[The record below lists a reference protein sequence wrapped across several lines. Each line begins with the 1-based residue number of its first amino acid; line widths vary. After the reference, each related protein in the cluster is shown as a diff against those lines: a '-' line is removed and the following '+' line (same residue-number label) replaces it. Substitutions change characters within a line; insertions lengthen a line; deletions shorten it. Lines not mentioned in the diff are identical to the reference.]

1 LLLSISKKARNL
13 EKFMEIKKL
22 ETFQLSAPLEISFG
36 WSQDTISSR
45 SVGLVKITTDDG
57 IVGWGE
63 GCGGPSA
70 AVVEDILAPLIIGE
84 NPINRL
90 KLWQKMF
97 HSLYNANLAVGY
109 GGSAISAIDTALWDI
124 TGKILGLPIYDLLG
138 GQIRNSVPVYAT
150 GLYYTEGE
158 MPTRLLAE
166 ARGYV
171 ESGFIGMKTK
181 IGGLKIEDDVKRVKA
196 IRDEIGPDIK
206 LMVDANQAY
215 NASSAIR
222 IGQKLAHLDLVWF
235 EEPVN
240 AQDIDGYLS
249 VKSSLPMAIAG
260 GENLRTRYEFQQFLS
275 RRAYDIV
282 QPDIINVGGISEMR
296 NVAMTAN
303 TMGIQVN
310 PHVWGSPI
318 MIAAS
323 LHVASTLPP
332 CPPSGNPEPFV
343 QETVMEYDRTPSAIR
358 DDISPETFVLTNG
371 RLEVPTG
378 PGLGITVDEKAV
390 RSLSS

>member
-1 LLLSISKKARNL
+1 L
-13 EKFMEIKKL
+13 EKFMEIKNL
-22 ETFQLSAPLEISFG
+22 ETFQLSAPLEIPFG

-138 GQIRNSVPVYAT
+138 GQIRSSVPVYAT

-215 NASSAIR
+215 NVSSAIR

-358 DDISPETFVLTNG
+358 DDVSPETFKLTNG
-371 RLEVPTG
+371 RLQVPTG
-378 PGLGITVDEKAV
+378 PGLGITVDEEAV

>member
-1 LLLSISKKARNL
+1 
-13 EKFMEIKKL
+13 MEIKNL
-22 ETFQLSAPLEISFG
+22 ETFQLSAPLEIPFG

>member
-1 LLLSISKKARNL
+1 MK
-13 EKFMEIKKL
+13 IKNL
-22 ETFQLSAPLEISFG
+22 ETFQLSAPLEIPFG

-57 IVGWGE
+57 LVGWGE

-70 AVVEDILAPLIIGE
+70 AVVEDILAPLIVGE
-84 NPINRL
+84 NPTNRL

-97 HSLYNANLAVGY
+97 HTLYNANLAVGY

-138 GQIRNSVPVYAT
+138 GKIRNSVPVYAT

-158 MPTRLLAE
+158 LPTRLLSE
-166 ARGYV
+166 AKGYV

-181 IGGLKIEDDVKRVKA
+181 IGGLKIEEDVNRVKA

-222 IGQKLAHLDLVWF
+222 IGQKLEPLDLVWF

-240 AQDIDGYLS
+240 AQDIEGYLS

>member
-1 LLLSISKKARNL
+1 
-13 EKFMEIKKL
+13 MEIKNL
-22 ETFQLSAPLEISFG
+22 ETFQLSAPLEIPFG

-215 NASSAIR
+215 NVSSAIR

-378 PGLGITVDEKAV
+378 PGLGITVDEEAV

>member
-1 LLLSISKKARNL
+1 MK
-13 EKFMEIKKL
+13 IKNL
-22 ETFQLSAPLEISFG
+22 ETFQLSAPLEIPFG
-36 WSQDTISSR
+36 WSQNTISSR

-57 IVGWGE
+57 LVGWGE

-70 AVVEDILAPLIIGE
+70 AVVEDILAPLIVGE
-84 NPINRL
+84 NPTNRL

-97 HSLYNANLAVGY
+97 HTLYNANLAVGY

-138 GQIRNSVPVYAT
+138 GKIRNSVPVYAT

-158 MPTRLLAE
+158 LPTRLLSE
-166 ARGYV
+166 AKGYV

-181 IGGLKIEDDVKRVKA
+181 IGGLKIEEDVNRVKA

-222 IGQKLAHLDLVWF
+222 IGQKLEPLDLVWF

-240 AQDIDGYLS
+240 AQDIEGYLS

>member
-1 LLLSISKKARNL
+1 MK
-13 EKFMEIKKL
+13 IKNL
-22 ETFQLSAPLEISFG
+22 ETFQLSAPLEIPFG

-57 IVGWGE
+57 LVGWGE

-70 AVVEDILAPLIIGE
+70 AVVEDILAPLIVGE
-84 NPINRL
+84 NPTNRL

-97 HSLYNANLAVGY
+97 HTLYNANLAVGY

-138 GQIRNSVPVYAT
+138 GRIRNSVPVYAT

-158 MPTRLLAE
+158 LPTRLLSE

-181 IGGLKIEDDVKRVKA
+181 IGGLKIEEDVNRVKA

-222 IGQKLAHLDLVWF
+222 IGQKLEPLDLVWF

-240 AQDIDGYLS
+240 AQDIEGYLS

>member
-1 LLLSISKKARNL
+1 MK
-13 EKFMEIKKL
+13 IKNL
-22 ETFQLSAPLEISFG
+22 ETFQLSAPLEIPFG

-57 IVGWGE
+57 LVGWGE

-70 AVVEDILAPLIIGE
+70 AVVEDILAPLIVGE
-84 NPINRL
+84 NPTNRL

-97 HSLYNANLAVGY
+97 HTLYNANLAVGY

-138 GQIRNSVPVYAT
+138 GKIRNSVPVYAT
-150 GLYYTEGE
+150 GLYYTEGDL
-158 MPTRLLAE
+158 PTRLLSE
-166 ARGYV
+166 AKGYV

-181 IGGLKIEDDVKRVKA
+181 IGGLKIEEDVNRVKA

-222 IGQKLAHLDLVWF
+222 IGQKLEPLDLVWF

-240 AQDIDGYLS
+240 AQDIEGYLS